1 MSKVESSDSFNSPEY
16 IKRKVNEISL
26 ELIHQKSQREALAR
40 QAQIR
45 SEEIKLMAQNP
56 SLILKERNQKL
67 KAQRELLREVQLRL
81 I

>member
-1 MSKVESSDSFNSPEY
+1 VSKVESSDSFNSPEY